1 MFLDIAAFNTTI
13 VDLFLPHR
21 EPDIRFS
28 GTMETVLPTL
38 HINFIILLIPEF
50 EKSNYQNMDNFY
62 TVSINVLE
70 IHMHLTIYNYQKS
83 WQHCDEGSPNI
94 EFPTRTTEIFRRL
107 SAVGIPKVK

>member
-38 HINFIILLIPEF
+38 HINFIIPELK
-50 EKSNYQNMDNFY
+50 KSILKKIKMDNFY
-62 TVSINVLE
+62 TFKNNVSE
-70 IHMHLTIYNYQKS
+70 IRFQLQK
-83 WQHCDEGSPNI
+83 
-94 EFPTRTTEIFRRL
+94 
-107 SAVGIPKVK
+107 VGNTAMKEAPI